1 MAYHEKLAKLC
12 REGLSKGITIVITAL
27 DTKGVTSYLG
37 NFKQKIAFELPVEKY
52 ADIFTG
58 KVGLIK
64 NTPGRGLQMLR
75 LNRKALRA
83 HSG

>member
-37 NFKQKIAFELPVEKY
+37 ILSRKLLLNCLWKNMRTFLREK
-52 ADIFTG
+52 
-58 KVGLIK
+58 
-64 NTPGRGLQMLR
+64 
-75 LNRKALRA
+75 
-83 HSG
+83 